1 MRTLWNDCEPSKGF
15 VRSGRSVRQYD
26 LLLRCSSARL
36 VWGFRVSAFAFFY
49 SGGALLDSRVRN
61 HARVQDRSSFGNSPF
76 KSKFCCLGFGTSLL
90 FGKNL
95 SHPFLSDRI
104 LYHSCFS
111 STPASSLFLISHLAY
126 LPFLSSFLYSSP
138 FFPLFL
144 SCFPWSAVPKF
155 GNIRYKNYTE

>member
-1 MRTLWNDCEPSKGF
+1 MRECKIVRRLEIPPSKASF
-15 VRSGRSVRQYD
+15 VALV
-26 LLLRCSSARL
+26 LALPCCSEKICHIL
-36 VWGFRVSAFAFFY
+36 
-49 SGGALLDSRVRN
+49 
-61 HARVQDRSSFGNSPF
+61 
-76 KSKFCCLGFGTSLL
+76 
-90 FGKNL
+90 
-95 SHPFLSDRI
+95 FLSDRI

-144 SCFPWSAVPKF
+144 SCFPSSAVPKF